1 MYGENGAAMRREL
14 AALLRQHRIQHR
26 IGSPGHPDRAALGL
40 EIRQYRETLLIW
52 STGRPAS
59 FSAV

>member
-26 IGSPGHPDRAALGL
+26 FGGPAQPDRAVLGL
-40 EIRQYRETLLIW
+40 QVRQYRQNLLSW
-52 STGRPAS
+52 CTQAMTSST
-59 FSAV
+59 